1 MFLWKLLLGS
11 PTLHVGGLHVTRAS
25 TGNMYYHHWR
35 FRGPDSSNSR
45 TPAKKTMR
53 SLAACVGSY
62 LGQRVTA
69 PGGIGGEC
77 VDWANLYLVDVCGH
91 SPIRAN
97 AVDWPHAAIAGFTW
111 VANSPTNYPSAGD
124 LVVWG
129 EQWAIGV
136 GAFGHI
142 ALVLLAD
149 RFFLVTTDQNW
160 PDGSPVTAHA
170 HSYLGV
176 RGWFHRS

>member
-1 MFLWKLLLGS
+1 M
-11 PTLHVGGLHVTRAS
+11 
-25 TGNMYYHHWR
+25 
-35 FRGPDSSNSR
+35 R
-45 TPAKKTMR
+45 T
-53 SLAACVGSY
+53 LAACVGSY

-69 PGGIGGEC
+69 PGGLGGEC

-91 SPIRAN
+91 SPVRAN
-97 AVDWPHAAIAGFTW
+97 AIDWPHTEITGFLW
-111 VANSPTNYPSAGD
+111 ISNSPTNYPSAGD

-129 EQWAIGV
+129 EQWTIGV

-142 ALVLLAD
+142 AVVLLAD

-176 RGWFHRS
+176 LGWFHRT